1 MLDKRFDN
9 NSFEIRKS
17 KITLALNKSVC
28 IGMCILEFSKVVIY
42 EFHYDNVKNKYDNNS
57 KLLFT
62 DTESLICEIKTED
75 VYGDFSSDKEMF
87 DFSNYSTKSKYYDD
101 SNRLVIRKM
110 KNKTGGV
117 SVEEFVG
124 LKPKMYSSLVDKANV
139 VNRNVIATI
148 SHNEYKDVL
157 LGNNCIL
164 HSMNRIQSKIHR
176 IGTHEINKISLS
188 CFDNKIYIQNNGY
201 HRLAPRYK
209 S

>member
-9 NSFEIRKS
+9 NSFAIRKS
-17 KITLALNKSVC
+17 KITLTLNKSVY
-28 IGMCILEFSKVVIY
+28 IGMCILEFSKVAIY

-62 DTESLICEIKTED
+62 DTDSLICEIKTED

-101 SNRLVIRKM
+101 SNKLVIRKM
-110 KNKTGGV
+110 KNKTGSV
-117 SVEEFVG
+117 SFEEFVG
-124 LKPKMYSSLVDKANV
+124 LKPKMYSFLVDKAKV
-139 VNRNVIATI
+139 VNRNVVATI

-157 LGNNCIL
+157 LGNNCTL

-176 IGTHEINKISLS
+176 IVTHEINKISLS
-188 CFDNKIYIQNNGY
+188 CFDDKIYIQNNGY
-201 HRLAPRYK
+201 HRLALRYK
-209 S
+209 N